1 MKKDNVNN
9 FIDILISSAT
19 TKDLKKLWHFYVFIL
34 ITSTWLELVL
44 MLKYRPQLLNT
55 DLLLVL
61 LLGLLPIYAF
71 SIYCIKYHAIT
82 KKRPYWIVPFLLILI
97 FMQLTDNPNPI
108 KYPEAH
114 PFINFIA
121 DNIVVLIFVVPL
133 RIMLIIRNKK

>member
-1 MKKDNVNN
+1 MNSLLKAINTYL
-9 FIDILISSAT
+9 F
-19 TKDLKKLWHFYVFIL
+19 TKDLKKLWHLYLFTL
-34 ITSTWLELVL
+34 IFSTWLELVL

-55 DLLLVL
+55 DLLLVI

-71 SIYCIKYHAIT
+71 SIYCIKYHAIE
-82 KKRPYWIVPFLLILI
+82 KKRPYWIMPFLLILI

-114 PFINFIA
+114 SFINFIA
-121 DNIVVLIFVVPL
+121 DNIILLIFAVPL

>member
-1 MKKDNVNN
+1 MLNSNLFKT
-9 FIDILISSAT
+9 ISSYIL
-19 TKDLKKLWHFYVFIL
+19 TKNLSKLWHFYVFIL

>member
-1 MKKDNVNN
+1 MKNN
-9 FIDILISSAT
+9 NLFRTIGSYIL
-19 TKDLKKLWHFYVFIL
+19 TKNLSKLWHFYVFIL

>member
-1 MKKDNVNN
+1 MLNN
-9 FIDILISSAT
+9 NLFKTISSYIL
-19 TKDLKKLWHFYVFIL
+19 TKNLSKLWHFYVFIL
-34 ITSTWLELVL
+34 ITSTWLDLVL

>member
-1 MKKDNVNN
+1 MNSLLKAINTYL
-9 FIDILISSAT
+9 F
-19 TKDLKKLWHFYVFIL
+19 TKDLKKLWHFYLFTL
-34 ITSTWLELVL
+34 IFSIWLELVL

-55 DLLLVL
+55 DLLLVI

-71 SIYCIKYHAIT
+71 SIYCINHHAIEN
-82 KKRPYWIVPFLLILI
+82 KRPYWILPFLLILI
-97 FMQLTDNPNPI
+97 FMQLTDNPNPM

-121 DNIVVLIFVVPL
+121 DNIILLIFAVPL

>member
-1 MKKDNVNN
+1 MLNN
-9 FIDILISSAT
+9 NLFKTISSYIL
-19 TKDLKKLWHFYVFIL
+19 TKNLSKLWHFYVFIL

-121 DNIVVLIFVVPL
+121 DNIVVLIFVLPL

>member
-1 MKKDNVNN
+1 MNSLLKAINTYL
-9 FIDILISSAT
+9 F
-19 TKDLKKLWHFYVFIL
+19 TKDLKKLWHFYLFTLVF
-34 ITSTWLELVL
+34 STWLELVL

-55 DLLLVL
+55 DLLLVI

-71 SIYCIKYHAIT
+71 SIYCIKHHAIE
-82 KKRPYWIVPFLLILI
+82 KKRPYWILPFLLILI

-108 KYPEAH
+108 KYPEAY

-121 DNIVVLIFVVPL
+121 DNIILLIFAVPL

>member
-1 MKKDNVNN
+1 MKKNKSN
-9 FIDILISSAT
+9 ILDT
-19 TKDLKKLWHFYVFIL
+19 LLKYFLTKDLKKLWHFYLFTL
-34 ITSTWLELVL
+34 IFSTWLELVL

-55 DLLLVL
+55 DLLLVI

-71 SIYCIKYHAIT
+71 SIYCIKHHAIE
-82 KKRPYWIVPFLLILI
+82 KKRPYWILPFLLILI

-121 DNIVVLIFVVPL
+121 DNIILLIFAVPL

>member
-1 MKKDNVNN
+1 MLNN
-9 FIDILISSAT
+9 NLFKTISSYIL
-19 TKDLKKLWHFYVFIL
+19 TKNLSKLWHFYVFIL

>member
-1 MKKDNVNN
+1 MKNN
-9 FIDILISSAT
+9 NLFKTIGSYIL
-19 TKDLKKLWHFYVFIL
+19 TKNLSKLWHFYVFIL

>member
-1 MKKDNVNN
+1 MNSLLKAINTYL
-9 FIDILISSAT
+9 F
-19 TKDLKKLWHFYVFIL
+19 TKDLKKLWHFYLFTL
-34 ITSTWLELVL
+34 IFSIWLELVL

-55 DLLLVL
+55 DLLLVI

-71 SIYCIKYHAIT
+71 SIYCIKHHAIE

-97 FMQLTDNPNPI
+97 FMQLTDNPNPM

-121 DNIVVLIFVVPL
+121 DNIILLIFAVPL

>member
-1 MKKDNVNN
+1 MLNN
-9 FIDILISSAT
+9 NLFKTISSYIL
-19 TKDLKKLWHFYVFIL
+19 TKNLSKLWHFYVFIL

-121 DNIVVLIFVVPL
+121 DNIVCSATKNYV
-133 RIMLIIRNKK
+133 NHQE

>member
-1 MKKDNVNN
+1 MLNSNLFKT
-9 FIDILISSAT
+9 ISSYIL
-19 TKDLKKLWHFYVFIL
+19 TKNLSKLWHFYVFIL

-82 KKRPYWIVPFLLILI
+82 KNRPYWIVPFLLILI

-133 RIMLIIRNKK
+133 IIRLIIRNKK

>member
-1 MKKDNVNN
+1 MKNN
-9 FIDILISSAT
+9 NLFRTIGSYIL
-19 TKDLKKLWHFYVFIL
+19 TKNLSKLWHFYVFIL

-121 DNIVVLIFVVPL
+121 DNIVVLIFVLPL